1 MTDKKP
7 ASGKASSSPSISR
20 VRRISQPRP
29 RKSPAQSDVSPPAE
43 ALETPEAPEML
54 AAAPPADNH
63 AESAF
68 TGGTDNLSATTHSA
82 TQEAS
87 SSPQPPSELPQAD
100 LPLAVSGEWPE
111 PDAATSGGTPSHD
124 GKRKRRRRKGKGQ
137 SAQANALSSAA
148 DPSPPHE
155 DATDPLPVAAPKPT
169 PFPSPAPAAPQQARQ
184 PISRTKLDPEA
195 LTSKAW
201 KIFLAEV
208 SEEGVALIGDQ
219 DARELARRCFR
230 LAEIFFEEQGR
241 RVPNAS

>member
-7 ASGKASSSPSISR
+7 ASGKTASTPSTSR

-29 RKSPAQSDVSPPAE
+29 RKSPAQTDAPAPAE
-43 ALETPEAPEML
+43 ASEAPDIF
-54 AAAPPADNH
+54 AAAPPADDH
-63 AESAF
+63 AGSSF
-68 TGGTDNLSATTHSA
+68 TSGADNLPAAKHSA
-82 TQEAS
+82 TPEAS
-87 SSPQPPSELPQAD
+87 PAPQPPSDLPQA
-100 LPLAVSGEWPE
+100 VSGDWPE
-111 PDAATSGGTPSHD
+111 PDAATSGGTSSHD

-137 SAQANALSSAA
+137 SAQAHALSSATE
-148 DPSPPHE
+148 PSPAYE
-155 DATDPLPVAAPKPT
+155 DASDPLPVAAPKPAPT
-169 PFPSPAPAAPQQARQ
+169 PPSAPAAPQQARQ

>member
-1 MTDKKP
+1 
-7 ASGKASSSPSISR
+7 
-20 VRRISQPRP
+20 
-29 RKSPAQSDVSPPAE
+29 
-43 ALETPEAPEML
+43 ML

-68 TGGTDNLSATTHSA
+68 TGGTDNLPATTHSA

-87 SSPQPPSELPQAD
+87 SSPQPPSELPPSELPQAD
-100 LPLAVSGEWPE
+100 LPLAVSGDWPE